1 MLQSGR
7 FPRVRLVHLPTLLDD
22 WTGLTRTRKLEDAF
36 ADALRSGKA
45 MAGLL
50 DLVRQDRF
58 NRDESIAA

>member
-1 MLQSGR
+1 MLQLGR
-7 FPRVRLVHLPTLLDD
+7 FPRVRLAHVPTLLDD
-22 WTGLTRTRKLEDAF
+22 CTGLTRTRKLEYVV
-36 ADALRSGKA
+36 ADALCSGKA